1 MARSS
6 AGRSA
11 LHRAVEVLDAFDAG
25 TRDLS
30 VTEVTQRTGM
40 PLSTSH
46 RILAELVDVGLLER
60 QDDRRYRVGLRLW
73 ELAVRT
79 PGALGIRETALPYL
93 RQAHARIGQSLQLGV
108 LQGREMLYL
117 ERLSAPGAVEHLIT
131 VGGRV
136 PFHATSSGL
145 ILAAYAE
152 DAVREALLAEPL
164 RPYANAPLPDRE
176 ELEREFAEI
185 RAAGYK
191 TTVNYITLGTS
202 IAVPIFDPLGHAVAT
217 INAIVPSSEPH
228 ETQVLDI
235 LRPTSA
241 AISRALNRR
250 YRGEV

>member
-11 LHRAVEVLDAFDAG
+11 LHRAVAVLESFDEG

-30 VTEVTQRTGM
+30 VTEVAARTGM

-46 RILAELVDVGLLER
+46 RLLGELVDVGLLER
-60 QDDRRYRVGLRLW
+60 QPDRRYRVGLHLW

-79 PGALGIRETALPYL
+79 PGALGIRETALPFL
-93 RQAHARIGQSLQLGV
+93 QQAHARIGQSLQLGV

-117 ERLSAPGAVEHLIT
+117 ERLSSPGEVQHLIT

-152 DAVREALLAEPL
+152 DSVREALLAEPL
-164 RPYANAPLPDRE
+164 QPYANAPLPDRAQL
-176 ELEREFAEI
+176 ELEFAEI
-185 RAAGYK
+185 RAAGSK
-191 TTVNYITLGTS
+191 TTVNYITHGTS
-202 IAVPIFDPLGHAVAT
+202 IAVPIFDALGHAIAT
-217 INAIVPSSEPH
+217 INAIVPSEQPR
-228 ETQVLDI
+228 EAQVLDV
-235 LRPTSA
+235 LRQTST

-250 YRGEV
+250 YRGER

>member
-6 AGRSA
+6 AGRST
-11 LHRAVEVLDAFDAG
+11 LHRAVAVLDAFDPG

-30 VTEVTQRTGM
+30 VTEIAHRTGM
-40 PLSTSH
+40 PLSTCH
-46 RILAELVDVGLLER
+46 QLLQELVSVGLIER
-60 QDDRRYRVGLRLW
+60 QPDRRYRVGLRLW

-79 PGALGIRETALPYL
+79 PGALGIREMALPYL

-108 LQGREMLYL
+108 LQGRDMLYL

-145 ILAAYAE
+145 LLAAFAE
-152 DAVREALLAEPL
+152 EPVREALLAEPL
-164 RPYANAPLPDRE
+164 TPYRNAPLPDRQ
-176 ELEREFAEI
+176 ELEREFAEM

-191 TTVNYITLGTS
+191 TTVDYITVGTS
-202 IAVPIFDPLGHAVAT
+202 IAVPIFDQVGHAVAT

-228 ETQVLDI
+228 ESRVLEI

-241 AISRALNRR
+241 AISRALTRR
-250 YRGEV
+250 YRGDP